1 MWLFTKNGY
10 YSIVQDDYCKDDEV
24 VIRAR
29 VEHKPLN
36 EIE

>member
-10 YSIVQDDYCKDDEV
+10 YSIVQDDYCHHDEV

-29 VEHKPLN
+29 VEHNPLMK
-36 EIE
+36 